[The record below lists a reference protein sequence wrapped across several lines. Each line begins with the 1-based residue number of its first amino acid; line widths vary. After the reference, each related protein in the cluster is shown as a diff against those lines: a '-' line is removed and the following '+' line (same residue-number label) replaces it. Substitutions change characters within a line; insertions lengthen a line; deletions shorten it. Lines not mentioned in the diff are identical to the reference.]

1 MKNGTQAFEERR
13 MNVRKLLLL
22 LAIVIAA
29 LTALLNTCKPFMAL
43 ALEQTERVP
52 MMMINYSFILI
63 ALVGA
68 AIVGSIAFIIIGAAE
83 LVRRRKQRKYS
94 CIQH

>member
-1 MKNGTQAFEERR
+1 MD
-13 MNVRKLLLL
+13 VRKPLSLLTI
-22 LAIVIAA
+22 AIAA
-29 LTALLNTCKPFMAL
+29 LTAVLNTCKPFMAL
-43 ALEQTERVP
+43 ALEQTENVP
-52 MMMINYSFILI
+52 MMMINYSLILI

-68 AIVGSIAFIIIGAAE
+68 AIIGSIAFIIIGAAE

>member
-1 MKNGTQAFEERR
+1 
-13 MNVRKLLLL
+13 MNVRKLLSFLTI
-22 LAIVIAA
+22 AIAA
-29 LTALLNTCKPFMAL
+29 LTTLLNTCKSFMAL

-52 MMMINYSFILI
+52 MMMINYSLILI

-68 AIVGSIAFIIIGAAE
+68 AIIGSIAFIIIGSAE